1 MQQGGDYKKND
12 STPQGGTIT
21 CRCSLK
27 LQGNSGLKE

>member
-1 MQQGGDYKKND
+1 MQQGGDYKKMIAHRR
-12 STPQGGTIT
+12 GGTIT